1 MIKKSISDDDLS
13 RELKE
18 TWKPGG
24 GVGPLWTERLEVKLE
39 GHLVH
44 SNSEPSRE

>member
-18 TWKPGG
+18 KWKPGG
-24 GVGPLWTERLEVKLE
+24 GGIMDRET
-39 GHLVH
+39 G
-44 SNSEPSRE
+44 SEARGSSCPF